1 MDVAKVKQALA
12 LSELLKQEQDQL
24 GKAPDL
30 QPVDGYINPYG
41 RMGTVPPT
49 SYSPYNV
56 V

>member
-1 MDVAKVKQALA
+1 MDTAKAKQALI
-12 LSELLKQEQDQL
+12 LSMLMKEDQL

-30 QPVDGYINPYG
+30 QPEDRYINPFG

-49 SYSPYNV
+49 TYSPYNV

>member
-1 MDVAKVKQALA
+1 MDVAKVKQALL
-12 LSELLKQEQDQL
+12 LSQLMKEDQL